1 MDRPTFEMLGVDF
14 RYRGG
19 ARDAVHDANLSIP
32 TARHTAILGPNGSG
46 KSTLLRLLLGIL
58 RPRRGSVR
66 LWNRQVS
73 EWPRRDFAR
82 KVGVVSQEQPPDLP
96 LSVRT
101 FVEFGRNPHLKP
113 WAGLQRQD
121 REAVARALV
130 RTELVELAD
139 RSISG
144 LSGGELQRA
153 KLARALAQEPE
164 ILLLDEPT
172 AHLDLGHELRFFHLI
187 RELVD
192 REEITV
198 VSVTHNLHL
207 ASRYADLLVL
217 LRQGSITALGSVR
230 EVLQPAAV
238 GRAFGWPV
246 KVIDLGPL
254 GVQVVPLAPEQ
265 DTPDRGKDSYGKL
278 G

>member
-1 MDRPTFEMLGVDF
+1 MNRVTFEVLGVDF
-14 RYRGG
+14 RYHG
-19 ARDAVHDANLSIP
+19 ATVNAVLDANLSIP
-32 TARHTAILGPNGSG
+32 TARHTAILGPNGAG
-46 KSTLLRLLLGIL
+46 KSTLLRLLLGIV
-58 RPRRGSVR
+58 RPHRGSVR
-66 LWNRQVS
+66 LWNRRVS

-82 KVGVVSQEQPPDLP
+82 KVGVVSQEAPPELP

-101 FVEFGRNPHLKP
+101 FVELGRNPHVQP
-113 WAGLQRQD
+113 WAGLKRRD
-121 REAVARALV
+121 RDAVARALAH
-130 RTELVELAD
+130 TELVELAD
-139 RSISG
+139 RSIAG

-192 REEITV
+192 RKKITV

-207 ASRYADLLVL
+207 ASRFADLLVL

-230 EVLQPAAV
+230 EVLQPEAV
-238 GRAFGWPV
+238 GHAFGWPV
-246 KVIDLGPL
+246 KIIDLGPL
-254 GVQVVPLAPEQ
+254 GIQVVPLDPEIHTT
-265 DTPDRGKDSYGKL
+265 D
-278 G
+278 